1 MKLTNTIRDAFI
13 RAAMDDVPASV
24 DHKEAI
30 RELVVSDA
38 LAQCPPAVRALW
50 KDSKTR
56 DYLRVL
62 TPYIAGISIAVPSGV
77 AYSSDFTLTSAG
89 QAKVDALKA
98 EMDASNKARKA
109 LAEKLRAVA
118 YSVTTRKALA
128 AALPEFEKYLPPDD
142 AAAIRTLPVV
152 ANVVAEFVK
161 AGWPKDKK
169 PATV

>member
-1 MKLTNTIRDAFI
+1 MAAHIAEARADDAD
-13 RAAMDDVPASV
+13 A
-24 DHKEAI
+24 
-30 RELVVSDA
+30 A
-38 LAQCPPAVRALW
+38 LAASRAEVEA
-50 KDSKTR
+50 
-56 DYLRVL
+56 LR
-62 TPYIAGISIAVPSGV
+62 AE
-77 AYSSDFTLTSAG
+77 
-89 QAKVDALKA
+89 VDALKA

-152 ANVVAEFVK
+152 ANVVADFVK
-161 AGWPKDKK
+161 AGWPKGKK